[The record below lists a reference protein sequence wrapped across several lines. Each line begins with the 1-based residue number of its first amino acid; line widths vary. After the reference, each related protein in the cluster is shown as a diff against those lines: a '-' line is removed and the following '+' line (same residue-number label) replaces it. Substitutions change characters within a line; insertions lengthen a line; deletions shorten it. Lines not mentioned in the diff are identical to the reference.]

1 MVVIILQ
8 QISVSSQ
15 HVVHLRFTHV
25 TCQFYP
31 NKAEG
36 GKQPKKKKKKKQLVL
51 FFEKKERKYL
61 TVWLLPVTWWPSHL
75 SEDVC

>member
-8 QISVSSQ
+8 QITVSSQ
-15 HVVHLRFTHV
+15 YVHLRFIHV

-36 GKQPKKKKKKKQLVL
+36 EKQLKKKKATGSVFQ
-51 FFEKKERKYL
+51 EKREKIPNCLAVACYMVAKSPL
-61 TVWLLPVTWWPSHL
+61 
-75 SEDVC
+75 

>member
-1 MVVIILQ
+1 MVIILQ

-36 GKQPKKKKKKKQLVL
+36 GKQPQKKKKKKAAGSV
-51 FFEKKERKYL
+51 FREKREKIPNCLAVACYMVAKSPL
-61 TVWLLPVTWWPSHL
+61 
-75 SEDVC
+75 

>member
-8 QISVSSQ
+8 QITVSSQ
-15 HVVHLRFTHV
+15 YVHLRFIHV

-36 GKQPKKKKKKKQLVL
+36 EKQLKKKKKQLVL
-51 FFEKKERKYL
+51 FFKKKERKYL

>member
-36 GKQPKKKKKKKQLVL
+36 GKQPQKKKKKKKKTPVY
-51 FFEKKERKYL
+51 FFREKREKIPNCLAVACYMVAKSPL
-61 TVWLLPVTWWPSHL
+61 
-75 SEDVC
+75 